1 MRVGILCAGD
11 RELAP
16 FLPLMAQEADSERAL
31 LRFHEG
37 RMAGMEVAAV
47 YSGVCKVNA
56 AVAAQLLVD
65 AYGCGVVINAGT
77 AGAMDGS
84 LKLFDTVVATETVYH
99 DVSEHILTG
108 FHPWM
113 TEAVFRTDAGLLRA
127 ARRATEGLP
136 QVHFGRM
143 ATGEAFIT
151 DAGREKINAR
161 LHPLCVDMESAAVA
175 HVCHVNG
182 IPFIAVRT
190 MTDTPAQRGTGA
202 FEENCARAAQITAEL
217 VCRMLEVLKEEYA

>member
-16 FLPLMAQEADSERAL
+16 FLPLMAQEAVSERAL

-136 QVHFGRM
+136 RVHFGRM

-151 DAGREKINAR
+151 DAGREEINAR

-202 FEENCARAAQITAEL
+202 FEENCARAAQITAEF